1 MRKSPAIRLL
11 RLLPLCAALAMLLL
25 LALLAACTAEEENGT
40 SEDREFSQERA
51 SSDRSG
57 DRSSGGSS
65 MFPGSSDDTPEPTTG
80 APTPTA
86 GGPAPTEETRDQR
99 ADRRSIFPSSTDT
112 PPVPTSGAPTST
124 AGGPTPTEE
133 TRDQGSERRSIFP
146 GSTDAA
152 PEPTRGVP
160 ITPPPLPPDKPEGY
174 HHGQEHGLALVQ
186 TSRKPSAEREGW
198 VDITLNLVAVRW
210 GGEAGSTSRPSM
222 PNPNSVCFG
231 GSDDCFV
238 VKWGSTEQFVA
249 EITPERLQSESET
262 VGAQAVNLAV
272 TFEVAGN
279 ADNANLYF
287 GDNKVSVNLQGDAA
301 AQGAD
306 YKPQPAPTP
315 APSGDAKTS
324 GFFVDQEHGIAV
336 TGVNRIFNLES
347 PPMPEVQVD
356 LAVLPLSDYANADSA
371 VPPDA
376 TPGSVCFGMDGG
388 ECLRIFWGEEEQF
401 NAILSL
407 EAVEEL
413 PDALGRFM
421 SGQSGQ
427 TPGEKFANARGQGA
441 QWPLPLSVRFK
452 MPRNHHR
459 AVLEFGE
466 HRIPIDIRGMRG
478 APVYDYTAH
487 YSEASPGTVLYDVDG
502 KTVVLDAVA
511 HNSENGGMELSMTAS
526 NNSEATDF
534 TPAFIVDAVFSKSGQ
549 VRMTGGTR
557 SFSTEKLA
565 PGQSASLSFIVPRV
579 GNLKW
584 GRAPYS
590 SDPVKRPDGVVFRL
604 QDEADAPSTT
614 VTGERPSRHFV
625 KFDRPED
632 EGNFWQLKTL
642 WSRTLG
648 IKALADGVAYGDCGR
663 GLCAVDSA
671 TGDTLWRVHGGAKAA
686 IGDGA
691 VYLTRG
697 DQLYAFDPATGNILW
712 ESQLSHRSASV
723 MFHNGVVY
731 AGTSYRPWS
740 STYYYISA
748 FKAATG
754 DPIFSDI
761 NVGTLDNIIIGDGV
775 VYTRGRNS
783 SVVAHD
789 LATGEER
796 WSIPGPGRRDQ
807 SVSLIATWGGA
818 VHSVRWGG
826 MYHSDTLRGHDVATG
841 EALWGVSPGGNRN
854 DFMGTSVRDGVAVTL
869 ARLNYGEKKGQ
880 SELKAIDAV
889 TGEQLWI
896 LEGEKHYAIAGHQG
910 GVMYVLKTVVV
921 GGEDEAKAR
930 FHGEGS
936 IVSVLEA
943 LDAATGNRRWKSELL
958 GDGKNDAKID
968 FLAVADGVMYLG
980 EGMYLQTILLD
991 N

>member
-1 MRKSPAIRLL
+1 MRKSPAIRSRL
-11 RLLPLCAALAMLLL
+11 LLPLSAALAILLVL
-25 LALLAACTAEEENGT
+25 SLLAACTAGQEDRN
-40 SEDREFSQERA
+40 SEDREDSRERA
-51 SSDRSG
+51 SSDRSE

-65 MFPGSSDDTPEPTTG
+65 IFSGPSDPTPEPTVEAREQG
-80 APTPTA
+80 S
-86 GGPAPTEETRDQR
+86 E
-99 ADRRSIFPSSTDT
+99 RRSIFPGSTT
-112 PPVPTSGAPTST
+112 AAPEPTSGPPTPAT
-124 AGGPTPTEE
+124 DGPAPTEE

-186 TSRKPSAEREGW
+186 TSRKPSLEREGW

-222 PNPNSVCFG
+222 PNPNSICFG
-231 GSDDCFV
+231 GTDDCFV

-287 GDNKVSVNLQGDAA
+287 GDNKVSVNLQGDVA

-324 GFFVDQEHGIAV
+324 GFFMDKEHGIAV
-336 TGVNRIFNLES
+336 TGGHRIFNLES
-347 PPMPEVQVD
+347 PPMLEVQVD
-356 LAVLPLSDYANADSA
+356 LAVLPLGDYANADSA

-413 PDALGRFM
+413 PDALGRSM
-421 SGQSGQ
+421 PGQSDQ

-466 HRIPIDIRGMRG
+466 HRIPVDIRGMRG
-478 APVYDYTAH
+478 APVYDYTAY

-534 TPAFIVDAVFSKSGQ
+534 TPTFIAEAVFSKSGQ
-549 VRMTGGTR
+549 VRMTGETR

-579 GNLKW
+579 GNLDW
-584 GRAPYS
+584 GYAPYS
-590 SDPVKRPDGVVFRL
+590 ADPAKRPDGVVFRL
-604 QDEADAPSTT
+604 KDEVAETDEPATEGS
-614 VTGERPSRHFV
+614 GERLSQHFV

-632 EGNFWQLKTL
+632 EGNFWQLKNT

-671 TGDTLWRVHGGAKAA
+671 TGDTLWRVHGGAQAA

-712 ESQLSHRSASV
+712 ESQLSHRAASV

-754 DPIFSDI
+754 GPIFSDI
-761 NVGTLDNIIIGDGV
+761 NVGTLDNVIIGDGV
-775 VYTRGRNS
+775 FYTRDRAGQ
-783 SVVAHD
+783 VVVHD
-789 LATGEER
+789 LATGEES

-807 SVSLIATWGGA
+807 SVSLIATWGGV

-826 MYHSDTLRGHDVATG
+826 MYYSDILRGHDAATK
-841 EALWGVSPGGNRN
+841 ETLWGVRPGGDDN
-854 DFMGTSVRDGVAVTL
+854 DFDGISVQDGVAVTL

-880 SELKAIDAV
+880 SELKAMDAV

-896 LEGEKHYAIAGHQG
+896 VEGEKHYAIAGHQD

-930 FHGEGS
+930 FYGEGS

-980 EGMYLQTILLD
+980 RGRYLQAILLD